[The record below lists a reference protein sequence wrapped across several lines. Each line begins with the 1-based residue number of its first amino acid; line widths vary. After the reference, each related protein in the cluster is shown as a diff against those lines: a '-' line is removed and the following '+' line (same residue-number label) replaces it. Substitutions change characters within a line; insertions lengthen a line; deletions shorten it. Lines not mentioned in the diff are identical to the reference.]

1 MLNTDVLTTD
11 VLIEE
16 DLVHGSFLF
25 IEIVQ

>member
-16 DLVHGSFLF
+16 DRVRGSFLF
-25 IEIVQ
+25 IKIDQ

>member
-16 DLVHGSFLF
+16 DLVRGSFLF
-25 IEIVQ
+25 LEIDQ